1 MPTIKCLRVSFS
13 HEVEEYDSNK
23 ERVISIIVIVCKMW
37 LFLRTLHDSH
47 YTYTNYYI
55 YKCETCYIPGCV
67 NNWLLQRDLMA
78 ELIHSVSFSDFSV
91 KLQLIQCHAFVMCFV
106 YIYIYCLFM
115 YNINIMHILISFDK
129 RQTDRQ
135 TGFLTVVIRP
145 LVMYIPTNN
154 MNASPSPM

>member
-37 LFLRTLHDSH
+37 LFLTTLHDSH
-47 YTYTNYYI
+47 YTYTNDYI
-55 YKCETCYIPGCV
+55 YKCQTCHTPGCV
-67 NNWLLQRDLMA
+67 NNWLLQRVLMA
-78 ELIHSVSFSDFSV
+78 ELIQSAFQTFR
-91 KLQLIQCHAFVMCFV
+91 LIQCHAFVMCFV
-106 YIYIYCLFM
+106 YIWSFYVQY
-115 YNINIMHILISFDK
+115 YAYLISFDK

-135 TGFLTVVIRP
+135 TDFLTVVIRP

>member
-1 MPTIKCLRVSFS
+1 MPTIKCFRVSFS

-23 ERVISIIVIVCKMW
+23 RRVISIIVIVCKMW

-47 YTYTNYYI
+47 YTYTSYYI
-55 YKCETCYIPGCV
+55 YKCETCHIPGCV

-78 ELIHSVSFSDFSV
+78 DLYHSVSFSDFSV

-106 YIYIYCLFM
+106 YIYGLFM
-115 YNINIMHILISFDK
+115 YNIMHILISFDK

-135 TGFLTVVIRP
+135 TYFLTVVIRP